1 MKKNRKKENS
11 SIAELEQ
18 SVLRIIGIS
27 LFALYALYLA
37 YTGKLLDKNIT
48 QLMSYGVFYLSASF
62 FIYYFIAKDVF
73 LSKIRRYFGIILDI
87 VSTTICLTFFAEYGM
102 PLFVVYLWVIIG
114 NGFRYGFTE
123 LVFCTFL
130 SMLGFGIVV
139 NLTPYWKGDMLVV
152 VVGFMLL
159 SVIPLYV
166 GTLLKRLQNEKERAE
181 IANLEKSRFLAN
193 VSHEL
198 RTPLNA
204 VIGFSELL
212 GNPESQVSQQR
223 LVGGIQNSARSLLS
237 LVEGVLD
244 FSRIETGRVD
254 IVEKLLDLHALVES
268 VSAMFSLEAG
278 RKGISLACDIDPG
291 LPRNI
296 IGDEYRL
303 RQILVNLVGN
313 AVKFTDAGKVNI
325 RVEKT
330 GIGREE
336 VLVRFVIK
344 DTGIGIRDRA
354 KPFVFER
361 FRQADDSAQRQ
372 YGGTGLGTAIS
383 KHLVEAM
390 GGEIGL
396 DSKYGEGS
404 SFWFTIPCKTPNVI
418 VTVPEQECTSGVAE
432 SLIRVNGQPLRVLVA
447 EDSDINREV
456 FNGQFAVL
464 GVVPLLVDSG
474 AAALEALAR
483 EKVDVIILDIQM
495 PGMSGLDVIRNYY
508 ERTGVEDRVPI
519 VVITGDATEDI
530 QAECEQ
536 LGIHSFLAKPVDLGK
551 LRTVLLEFA
560 DANEVAAATG

>member
-1 MKKNRKKENS
+1 
-11 SIAELEQ
+11 
-18 SVLRIIGIS
+18 
-27 LFALYALYLA
+27 
-37 YTGKLLDKNIT
+37 
-48 QLMSYGVFYLSASF
+48 MSYGVFYLSASF
-62 FIYYFIAKDVF
+62 FIYIFIVKDV
-73 LSKIRRYFGIILDI
+73 LISKARQYFGIILDI
-87 VSTTICLTFFAEYGM
+87 GSTTICLTYFSEYGM
-102 PLFVVYLWVIIG
+102 PLFVIYLWVIIG
-114 NGFRYGFTE
+114 NGFRYGFKE

-130 SMLGFGIVV
+130 SMIGFGAVV
-139 NLTPYWKGDMLVV
+139 NLAPYWKGDVLVV

-159 SVIPLYV
+159 SIIPLYV
-166 GTLLKRLQNEKERAE
+166 GILLKRLQKEKERAE

-212 GNPESQVSQQR
+212 GKPDSKLSQQS

-237 LVEGVLD
+237 LVDGVLD
-244 FSRIETGRVD
+244 FSRIETGRID

-303 RQILVNLVGN
+303 RQILVNLIGN
-313 AVKFTDAGKVNI
+313 AVKFTDAGKVHI

-330 GIGREE
+330 GIGRKG
-336 VLVRFVIK
+336 VQVRFVID
-344 DTGIGIRDRA
+344 DTGIGIRDKA
-354 KPFVFER
+354 KQFVFER
-361 FRQADDSAQRQ
+361 FRQVDDSARRQ

-404 SFWFTIPCKTPNVI
+404 SFWFTIPCMTPAVI
-418 VTVPEQECTSGVAE
+418 VTAPEQECISGVAG
-432 SLIRVNGQPLRVLVA
+432 SLIRRNGQPLRVLVA

-464 GVVPLLVDSG
+464 GVTPVLVGSG
-474 AAALEALAR
+474 TAALETLAR
-483 EKVDVIILDIQM
+483 EKVDVMILDIQM
-495 PGMSGLDVIRNYY
+495 PGMSGLDVIRDYY
-508 ERTGVEDRVPI
+508 ERTTVEDRVPI

-536 LGIHSFLAKPVDLGK
+536 LGVHSFLAKPVDLGK
-551 LRTVLLEFA
+551 LRTVLLEFS
-560 DANEVAAATG
+560 DGNEVTAATG